1 MGAGAVTL
9 IGKGSD
15 IVNSRERFAQFLS
28 GTPYSD
34 GVPAAFF
41 QHFDPSARHG
51 QAALDAQLNF
61 YRRTGMDIVKLMFDD
76 IYPKITTVKEAADW
90 RDIPEFQADDPV
102 FTRQIELAR
111 RVVEAVGGEAPVFQ
125 TIFTPF
131 VSAGCAV
138 SPILEWDSVVTP
150 HFAEDPQAMRE
161 GLEKICTRL
170 TQFAGQIA
178 ETGIDGF
185 YVSVQGGERGRYSQE
200 FFNSWFKPIDIAFL
214 NGLKATG
221 KLIFMH
227 ICGVGMRLDDYK
239 DYPAD
244 LINLAMEGNGLT
256 LNTAR
261 EFFGRPIM
269 GGLDNNGVIST
280 GTEQQIRAE
289 VRRVLQ
295 EAPADIMLGADCTIP
310 AHVPLQ
316 NMGWAIEEAHK
327 FRL

>member
-1 MGAGAVTL
+1 M
-9 IGKGSD
+9 
-15 IVNSRERFAQFLS
+15 NSRERFTQFLS
-28 GTPYSD
+28 GAPYSN

-41 QHFDPSARHG
+41 QHFSPAARHG

-61 YRRTGMDIVKLMFDD
+61 YRNTGMDMVKLMFDD

-90 RDIPEFQADDPV
+90 RDIPEFRADDPV
-102 FTRQIELAR
+102 FTTQIDLAR
-111 RVVEAVGGEAPVFQ
+111 RMVEAVGGETPVFQ

-150 HFAEDPQAMRE
+150 HFAENPQAMRA
-161 GLEKICTRL
+161 GLEKIHARL
-170 TQFAGQIA
+170 SQFAVQIA

-200 FFNSWFKPIDIAFL
+200 FFNTWFKPVDIAFL
-214 NGLKATG
+214 NALKATG
-221 KLIFMH
+221 KLVFIH
-227 ICGVGMRLDDYK
+227 ICGVGMRLDDYM

-244 LINLAMEGNGLT
+244 LVNLAMEGNGLT
-256 LNTAR
+256 LRTAR
-261 EFFGRPIM
+261 ELFHCPVM
-269 GGLDNNGVIST
+269 GGLDNNGVIAA

-295 EAPADIMLGADCTIP
+295 DAPTDIMLGADCTIP
-310 AHVPLQ
+310 AHVPLE
-316 NMGWAIEEAHK
+316 NMRWAIEEAHA
-327 FRL
+327 FRP